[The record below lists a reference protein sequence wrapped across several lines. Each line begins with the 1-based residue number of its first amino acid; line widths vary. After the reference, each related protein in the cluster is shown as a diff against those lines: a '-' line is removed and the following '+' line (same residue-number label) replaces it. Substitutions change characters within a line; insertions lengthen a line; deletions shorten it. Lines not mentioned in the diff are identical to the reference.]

1 MLAILVHEKLY
12 INRGGA
18 DKGGGVGGSDV
29 ILKKK
34 KKVRWDWSGD
44 RDFGGMLVVAL
55 EVVMMLVIVL
65 MVYVRLLYKSKK
77 IGNISMI
84 FVQL

>member
-1 MLAILVHEKLY
+1 M
-12 INRGGA
+12 
-18 DKGGGVGGSDV
+18 
-29 ILKKK
+29 
-34 KKVRWDWSGD
+34 RWDWSGD

-55 EVVMMLVIVL
+55 KVVMMLVIVL
-65 MVYVRLLYKSKK
+65 MVHVRLLYKSEK

>member
-18 DKGGGVGGSDV
+18 DVGGGVGGSDV

-34 KKVRWDWSGD
+34 SEMG
-44 RDFGGMLVVAL
+44 L
-55 EVVMMLVIVL
+55 EW
-65 MVYVRLLYKSKK
+65 
-77 IGNISMI
+77 
-84 FVQL
+84 